1 MGKSKSKKARTDIK
15 VQEEGEGPGR
25 AHVGK
30 IEHPTEFNRTVEST
44 GEGEPPTRQH
54 IAHHPTRGQ
63 REKHLHNSSPWVYQ
77 SL

>member
-30 IEHPTEFNRTVEST
+30 IEHSTDFNRTAEST
-44 GEGEPPTRQH
+44 GEGEPPT
-54 IAHHPTRGQ
+54 PNT
-63 REKHLHNSSPWVYQ
+63 
-77 SL
+77 